1 MKSRS
6 ALASSLVIAIFWVL
20 WHIPISP
27 MLNNPAL
34 MGMFML
40 EVMPLAILFSWLF
53 INSRGSIL
61 LVVLYHFVCNA
72 VVFVLNIPS
81 SISLWGIYVGL
92 NWMLA
97 GLIVARCGALH
108 LSRQGC
114 LESAFHTGGSNE
126 PG

>member
-1 MKSRS
+1 
-6 ALASSLVIAIFWVL
+6 
-20 WHIPISP
+20 

-97 GLIVARCGALH
+97 GLIFARCGALH

>member
-1 MKSRS
+1 LKSRS
-6 ALASSLVIAIFWVL
+6 AFASSLIIGLFWAL

-81 SISLWGIYVGL
+81 SISLWGIYVGM
-92 NWMLA
+92 NWMLV
-97 GLIVARCGALH
+97 GLIVARYGASR
-108 LSRQGC
+108 LSHQGC
-114 LESAFHTGGSNE
+114 VEGAFHTGDSKE